1 MIKILFLLKIG
12 YFNNMVDKFLHKID
26 LDALQ
31 KEVGMTIDEIGALI
45 EMKNPKGIYNWAKG
59 QDNHGTR
66 PSYNALIRLLLA
78 GATTMTLFGV
88 DSPVSQIKPQ
98 SPPSDFLAN
107 QDFQEGVKMIVEE
120 TLKSKGYG

>member
-1 MIKILFLLKIG
+1 MFKIG

-31 KEVGMTIDEIGALI
+31 KEVGKTIDEIGALI

-78 GATTMTLFGV
+78 GATTKTLFGV
-88 DSPVSQIKPQ
+88 DSPVNKINPQGPPPEELERKPIDFDDPEFQALVKESIVDLKRRGQI
-98 SPPSDFLAN
+98 
-107 QDFQEGVKMIVEE
+107 
-120 TLKSKGYG
+120 

>member
-1 MIKILFLLKIG
+1 
-12 YFNNMVDKFLHKID
+12 MVDKFLHKID

-78 GATTMTLFGV
+78 GATTMPGFVRAFFL
-88 DSPVSQIKPQ
+88 PAKKEKEPKRKKYYPKHPI
-98 SPPSDFLAN
+98 SDLY
-107 QDFQEGVKMIVEE
+107 I
-120 TLKSKGYG
+120 L

>member
-1 MIKILFLLKIG
+1 MFKIG

-31 KEVGMTIDEIGALI
+31 KEVGKTIDEIGALI

-78 GATTMTLFGV
+78 GATTKTLFGV
-88 DSPVSQIKPQ
+88 DSPVNKINPQ
-98 SPPSDFLAN
+98 GPPPEFVNSPE
-107 QDFQEGVKMIVEE
+107 FQEGVKMVVEE
-120 TLKSKGYG
+120 TLKAKGYR

>member
-1 MIKILFLLKIG
+1 
-12 YFNNMVDKFLHKID
+12 MVDKFLHKID

-120 TLKSKGYG
+120 TLKSKGYV